1 MPPPRRE
8 LIVGGRVATPYDLPF
23 AVSIGHVNSTTN
35 GSSFWQ
41 HSCGGTLVA
50 DQWVLTARHCIP
62 GCFDMSAGF
71 PGVPGEPYCVPNID
85 ELRVVLHTHNIT
97 SAHEEDEHPCSE
109 TLELTRVELHPV
121 YFVDL
126 ALLELEAS
134 ATCGAH
140 IALPLNPGAE
150 PPTLSGN
157 ATVVG
162 WGHTS
167 EGGGDD
173 DYTDELRIVDDVHF
187 VNNDVCADAYAE
199 TRFFDPALELCAGS
213 FGVGGKGSCQG
224 DSGGP
229 LLLPLAA
236 DRTAPVS
243 EQWVQVGVV
252 SWGIGCAR
260 SWFPGVYVRTAPFAD
275 WIASVTA
282 APPPPPSPPPPAT
295 APSAPMPWLPPP
307 PTAPLPVVA
316 LAALAVIAVTAF
328 GVAACLLRWRR
339 RSRPALRELPM
350 EAVATS
356 SPDPSFKT
364 RTTASP
370 VMSSPDGS
378 FRSTPSPTSR
388 PGTPAPAPASG
399 HEILARLARL

>member
-1 MPPPRRE
+1 
-8 LIVGGRVATPYDLPF
+8 
-23 AVSIGHVNSTTN
+23 
-35 GSSFWQ
+35 
-41 HSCGGTLVA
+41 
-50 DQWVLTARHCIP
+50 
-62 GCFDMSAGF
+62 MSAGF

-97 SAHEEDEHPCSE
+97 SAHEKDEHPCSE
-109 TLELTRVELHPV
+109 TLELTRVVLHPV

-162 WGHTS
+162 WGHTT
-167 EGGGDD
+167 EGGGDN
-173 DYTDELRIVDDVHF
+173 DYSDELRIVDDVHF
-187 VNNDVCADAYAE
+187 VDDGVCADAYAE
-199 TRFFDPALELCAGS
+199 TRFFDPALELCAGR

-282 APPPPPSPPPPAT
+282 APPPPPPPPAP
-295 APSAPMPWLPPP
+295 APSAPIPWLPPP
-307 PTAPLPVVA
+307 PSAPLPVVA
-316 LAALAVIAVTAF
+316 LAALAVIAVAAF
-328 GVAACLLRWRR
+328 GVAACLLRRRR

-364 RTTASP
+364 RTATASP

-399 HEILARLARL
+399 HDILARLARL